1 MKDKI
6 YVSVEGNEKDLE
18 DFTKMLK
25 GCNIP
30 FSKGKREKA
39 ENEISRDVWSH
50 MPPDWWMWQTVA
62 GVIVVEATK
71 ELVKAIIKWLK
82 ERKEKGLKKPRL
94 KVTVEG
100 NVVNLNVSQMKILE
114 KVLEK
119 ASKEKEKTRRR
130 RVAGKKKKKED

>member
-1 MKDKI
+1 MKDKTH
-6 YVSVEGNEKDLE
+6 VSVEGNEKDLE

-25 GCNIP
+25 GSNIP
-30 FSKGKREKA
+30 FSKEKKEEA
-39 ENEISRDVWSH
+39 KKEVSRDVWAH
-50 MPPDWWMWQTVA
+50 MPPDLWWQTVV
-62 GVIVVEATK
+62 GVVVVEATK

-119 ASKEKEKTRRR
+119 ASKEKGKTRRR
-130 RVAGKKKKKED
+130 RVAGKKKGD